1 MINLTNNLDSY
12 IVSIVKNYNNKEEGV
27 CEVTCREEIIK
38 AISGMYGKQDTVLK
52 LIECI
57 ETLVINDLDVGDA
70 YYTKTEGEPT
80 LKKFMVNE
88 ARLRQANES
97 RGKMKNEIDKLLE
110 QIAGIPEGQSNK
122 RVTNIDSF
130 SAYMDRLATERI
142 KEYNFKFKQNKDT
155 EAYHQ
160 VNVVKVVLK
169 KIKGLFNEINLQGG
183 YNYIGEKRTFDEGKL
198 IADVNQVV
206 KQLKNDQL

>member
-1 MINLTNNLDSY
+1 MTNLTNNLDNY
-12 IVSIVKNYNNKEEGV
+12 IVSVVRSYNIKSEKIDLKAKI
-27 CEVTCREEIIK
+27 EVIK
-38 AISGMYGKQDTVLK
+38 AISGMYGQQETVLK
-52 LIECI
+52 LTECI
-57 ETLVINDLDVGDA
+57 ETLVNNDLDVGDA
-70 YYTKTEGEPT
+70 YYTKTEGKPT
-80 LKKFMVNE
+80 LKKFMINE

-110 QIAGIPEGQSNK
+110 QIAGIPKGESNK

-169 KIKGLFNEINLQGG
+169 KIKELFNEINLQGG

>member
-1 MINLTNNLDSY
+1 MKNITKNLDDY
-12 IVSIVKNYNNKEEGV
+12 IVSVVHSYNKDGKDNLKAKV
-27 CEVTCREEIIK
+27 EVIK
-38 AISGMYGKQDTVLK
+38 GLSGMYGKEKTVIK
-52 LIECI
+52 LLECI
-57 ETLVINDLDVGDA
+57 STLVVNDLDVGDA

-97 RGKMKNEIDKLLE
+97 RGKMKNEIDKLVE
-110 QIAGIPEGQSNK
+110 EIAGIPVGDSNK

-142 KEYNFKFKQNKDT
+142 KEYNFKYKQNKDT

-160 VNVVKVVLK
+160 VNVVKVVLD
-169 KIKGLFNEINLQGG
+169 KINNLLNEINLQGG

>member
-1 MINLTNNLDSY
+1 MINLTNNLDNY
-12 IVSIVKNYNNKEEGV
+12 IVSVVRCYNIKSEKIDLKAKI
-27 CEVTCREEIIK
+27 EVIK
-38 AISGMYGKQDTVLK
+38 AISGMYGQQETVLK
-52 LIECI
+52 LTECI
-57 ETLVINDLDVGDA
+57 ETLVNNDLDVGDA
-70 YYTKTEGEPT
+70 YYTKTEGKPT
-80 LKKFMVNE
+80 LKKFMINE

-97 RGKMKNEIDKLLE
+97 RGKRKNEIDKLLE
-110 QIAGIPEGQSNK
+110 QIAGIPKGESNK

-160 VNVVKVVLK
+160 VNVVKVVLE
-169 KIKGLFNEINLQGG
+169 KIKELFNEINLQGG

>member
-1 MINLTNNLDSY
+1 MRNITENLDAY
-12 IVSIVKNYNNKEEGV
+12 IVSVVHSYNNDGKDNLKAKV
-27 CEVTCREEIIK
+27 EVIK
-38 AISGMYGKQDTVLK
+38 GLSGMYG
-52 LIECI
+52 
-57 ETLVINDLDVGDA
+57 
-70 YYTKTEGEPT
+70 
-80 LKKFMVNE
+80 
-88 ARLRQANES
+88 NES
-97 RGKMKNEIDKLLE
+97 RGKMKNEIDKLVE
-110 QIAGIPEGQSNK
+110 EIAGIPIGDSNK

-142 KEYNFKFKQNKDT
+142 KEYNFKYKQNKDT

-160 VNVVKVVLK
+160 VNVVKVILN
-169 KIKGLFNEINLQGG
+169 KINNLLNEINLQGG

>member
-1 MINLTNNLDSY
+1 
-12 IVSIVKNYNNKEEGV
+12 
-27 CEVTCREEIIK
+27 
-38 AISGMYGKQDTVLK
+38 MYGKEKTVIK
-52 LIECI
+52 LLECI
-57 ETLVINDLDVGDA
+57 STLVVNDLDVGDA
-70 YYTKTEGEPT
+70 YYTKTEGDPT

-97 RGKMKNEIDKLLE
+97 RGKMKNEIDKLVE
-110 QIAGIPEGQSNK
+110 EIAGIPIGDSNK

-142 KEYNFKFKQNKDT
+142 KEYNFKYKQNKDT

-160 VNVVKVVLK
+160 VNVVKVILN
-169 KIKGLFNEINLQGG
+169 KINNLLNEINLQGG

>member
-1 MINLTNNLDSY
+1 MINLTNNLDNY
-12 IVSIVKNYNNKEEGV
+12 IVSVVRCYNIKSEKIDLKAKI
-27 CEVTCREEIIK
+27 EVIK
-38 AISGMYGKQDTVLK
+38 AISGMYGQQETVLK
-52 LIECI
+52 LTECI
-57 ETLVINDLDVGDA
+57 ETLVNNDLDVGDA
-70 YYTKTEGEPT
+70 YYTKTEGKPT
-80 LKKFMVNE
+80 LKKFMINE

-110 QIAGIPEGQSNK
+110 QIAGIPKGESNK

-169 KIKGLFNEINLQGG
+169 KIKELFNEINLQGG

>member
-1 MINLTNNLDSY
+1 MINLTNNLDKY

-27 CEVTCREEIIK
+27 CEVPCREEIIK
-38 AISGMYGKQDTVLK
+38 AISGMYGKGDTVLK
-52 LIECI
+52 LIESI

-70 YYTKTEGEPT
+70 YYTKTQGEPT
-80 LKKFMVNE
+80 LEKFMINE

-122 RVTNIDSF
+122 RATNIDSF

-142 KEYNFKFKQNKDT
+142 KEYNFKFKQNKNT

-169 KIKGLFNEINLQGG
+169 KIKQLFNEINLQGG